1 MGLNLIQ
8 AWKIGV
14 IGKCIFAHRFTI
26 HIKNIQGVKIAH
38 LKESCKTSFIHVKK
52 NITKNDIEL
61 KFRYIYLRILLSK
74 AKFNVMQF
82 SL

>member
-14 IGKCIFAHRFTI
+14 IGKCIFAHRFII

-52 NITKNDIEL
+52 KHYKKWYWIEVSV
-61 KFRYIYLRILLSK
+61 YLFTHIIIQSEI
-74 AKFNVMQF
+74 
-82 SL
+82 